1 MRPSDTR
8 TVAQKRALSEL
19 VASYRLKYLGVV
31 VRGHR
36 DWPGVKKA
44 CPSFDVSTQL

>member
-1 MRPSDTR
+1 M
-8 TVAQKRALSEL
+8 AEL
-19 VASYRLKYLGVV
+19 VKKLKGEFPQAV

-44 CPSFDVSTQL
+44 CPSFSVSDWLKQVGLA